1 MIVVLMILEIISN
14 LNNSMIQWEQCPAPL
29 RRGGFP
35 MGTNY
40 YWAHLEW
47 HVNGSLGWSTMHLT
61 NPDLF
66 RIILQLH
73 EDYKI

>member
-1 MIVVLMILEIISN
+1 
-14 LNNSMIQWEQCPAPL
+14 
-29 RRGGFP
+29 
-35 MGTNY
+35 MGANY